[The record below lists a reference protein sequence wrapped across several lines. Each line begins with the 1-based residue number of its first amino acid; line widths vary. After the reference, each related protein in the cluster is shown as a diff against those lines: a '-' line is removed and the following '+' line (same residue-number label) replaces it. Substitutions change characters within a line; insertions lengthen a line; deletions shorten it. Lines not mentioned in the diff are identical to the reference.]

1 MGPRRRIIGVAKPH
15 LHRRPQGRRELPAAF
30 LISRPQIELTHTH
43 TEHRTERSEQMLA
56 ERRENEEFDQ
66 GQDEAW
72 LWANARCND
81 GTGNLVALFFS
92 EQLDDIARAKAF
104 CGGCPVQEACFEAA
118 LVRREP
124 YGVWGGRLFFKGK
137 VLAVKRPRGRPP
149 KNPRPEVVVDSG
161 AQSLIA

>member
-1 MGPRRRIIGVAKPH
+1 MGPRRRIRGVTPPTSTEGPKAA
-15 LHRRPQGRRELPAAF
+15 GILPAAF
-30 LISRPQIELTHTH
+30 LIAKTTHD
-43 TEHRTERSEQMLA
+43 TEHRTEGSEQMLA

-118 LVRREP
+118 LIRREP

-149 KNPRPEVVVDSG
+149 KNPRPEPVIADPG
-161 AQSLIA
+161 TQTLIA